1 MQIKNSMTAV
11 MVILLVAAFS
21 AAGAVCLPD
30 NPYQRFQLLP
40 VLDQRLAWA
49 YERIRYDPRPIDIAI
64 VGPSKTLM
72 GVSGAELERRLS
84 VLGKTAQVANF
95 SLVYQGR
102 NAQWAILDELYKHKS
117 PRIVVVQF
125 DEKAAS
131 WGHPWF
137 MYFARSANVAF
148 PPSIFLHDYFL
159 DLSFLPFRQIE
170 LFAASF
176 FPNALG
182 LRLAFDPVRYAHA
195 RTDFT
200 TLFRGANGELVD
212 PQREVSAAKLRDD
225 HEEFEKHEHIARLP
239 RILVPLVDD
248 DDRLYL
254 DKIADLALTHGAR
267 LLMLYIPDF
276 ESGTLDERTG
286 KYYSRFGE
294 VLDCSDL
301 AARSTLYMDWAH
313 LNHAGAMIVSDRIA
327 DVVAPQL

>member
-11 MVILLVAAFS
+11 MIILLVAAFS

-30 NPYQRFQLLP
+30 NPYQRFQFLP

-49 YERIRYDPRPIDIAI
+49 YERIRYDPMPIDIAI

-84 VLGKTAQVANF
+84 VLGKTAHVANF

-125 DEKAAS
+125 DEKTAP

-137 MYFARSANVAF
+137 MYFAPSVSVAF
-148 PPSIFLHDYFL
+148 PPSIFLHDYFP
-159 DLSFLPFRQIE
+159 DLSFLPFRQME
-170 LFAASF
+170 LFAASL
-176 FPNALG
+176 FPNAFG

-200 TLFRGANGELVD
+200 TLFRGVNGEPVD
-212 PQREVSAAKLRDD
+212 PQREVPAAELRAA
-225 HEEFEKHEHIARLP
+225 HEEFEKDQHIARLP
-239 RILVPLVDD
+239 RILAPLVDA

-254 DKIADLALTHGAR
+254 DKIAALALTHGTK

-276 ESGTLDERTG
+276 ESGTLDETTR
-286 KYYSRFGE
+286 KYYGRFGE

-301 AARSTLYMDWAH
+301 AGRSTLYVNWAH
-313 LNHAGAMIVSDRIA
+313 LNHTGAMILSDRIA
-327 DVVAPQL
+327 DVAAPQL